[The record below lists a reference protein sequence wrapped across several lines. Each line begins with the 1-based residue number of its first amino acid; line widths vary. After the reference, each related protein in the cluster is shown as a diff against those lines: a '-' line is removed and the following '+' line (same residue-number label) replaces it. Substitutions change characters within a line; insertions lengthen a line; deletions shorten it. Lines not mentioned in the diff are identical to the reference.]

1 MSETSKRRRLLDEI
15 GSSPTFVSKGSRITG
30 DFETEGSL
38 VMCGTVRG
46 DGQVGGALQMAVGS
60 SWEGEIH
67 ARHGIVAG
75 RIVGKLVIEEK
86 LEIGATAVLQA
97 DVVARSIAIAKGAVI
112 QGAVTVTSGEA
123 VVQFEEKRKR

>member
-1 MSETSKRRRLLDEI
+1 MSDSSKRRRLLDEI
-15 GSSPTFVSKGSRITG
+15 GSAPAFLPQGCRITG

-38 VMCGTVRG
+38 VLCGTVRG
-46 DGQVGGALQMAVGS
+46 DGRVGGALRMATGS
-60 SWEGEIH
+60 AWEGEVH
-67 ARHGIVAG
+67 AQHGIIAG

-86 LEIGATAVLQA
+86 LEIGTTAVLEA
-97 DVVARSIAIAKGAVI
+97 DVSARSIAIAKGAVI